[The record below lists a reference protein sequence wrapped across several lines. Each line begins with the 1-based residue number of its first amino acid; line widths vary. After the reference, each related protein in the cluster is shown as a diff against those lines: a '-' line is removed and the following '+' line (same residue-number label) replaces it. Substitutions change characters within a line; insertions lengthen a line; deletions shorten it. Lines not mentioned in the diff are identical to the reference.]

1 MRTLRPRSRLVG
13 DSAPPGCLVDSGLAL
28 DDLFRCFAGRRLS
41 PSLASSDLGGDAVS
55 AGCPD
60 RLARC
65 LVGDSRAPS
74 LVGDK
79 ANDSFAPSLVGE
91 ALSDNLAPSLVG
103 DSDSSC
109 LAAAAAAPAALLPS
123 ASLALSAARLCVT
136 PLDTPPPSATMP
148 KPPPSAFRGSPLWK
162 AREATSQGGVA
173 SAVCFAK
180 LASDA
185 EPLLR

>member
-1 MRTLRPRSRLVG
+1 MRTVRQRSRLVG
-13 DSAPPGCLVDSGLAL
+13 DNAPPGCLVDSGLAL

-60 RLARC
+60 RLVRC
-65 LVGDSRAPS
+65 LVGDSCAPS

-79 ANDSFAPSLVGE
+79 ANDSFAPSLVGD
-91 ALSDNLAPSLVG
+91 ALSDNLVPSLVG

-109 LAAAAAAPAALLPS
+109 LAAPAALLPS
-123 ASLALSAARLCVT
+123 SSLALSAARLCVT
-136 PLDTPPPSATMP
+136 PLDTPPPSATVP
-148 KPPPSAFRGSPLWK
+148 KPPPSFRGSPLWK

-180 LASDA
+180 LASVA

>member
-123 ASLALSAARLCVT
+123 ASLALSAARLGVT

-148 KPPPSAFRGSPLWK
+148 KPPPSFRGSPLWK

-180 LASDA
+180 LASEA